1 MCAEKK
7 RRAGFGNLPKIR
19 GIFFLTSGGKRCTI
33 IKKKSDEK
41 RFLCAARLQR
51 GRGAAIRLPG
61 VQKRRPLFEPRL
73 IGGGSA
79 RYSEME

>member
-7 RRAGFGNLPKIR
+7 EGGFWEFAENSGD
-19 GIFFLTSGGKRCTI
+19 FFLTSGGKRCTI